1 MARISRRHPS
11 PGKLL
16 QEGEIVSRSVSAN
29 VEDLPH
35 LQGSGEKLQGQ
46 LREIQ
51 ALAIR
56 ASALQAEKQEVN
68 RQLREALDGASKV
81 ITFLQAGAR
90 EHYGPAAEKLVEFG
104 IQPFRGYKRRAS
116 KKKAEEAPEKE
127 RDAQDSSV
135 G

>member
-35 LQGSGEKLQGQ
+35 LQWSGEKLQGQ

-68 RQLREALDGASKV
+68 RQLRESLDGASKL

-90 EHYGPAAEKLVEFG
+90 EHYGASAEKLVEFG

-116 KKKAEEAPEKE
+116 KKKTEEAQEKE
-127 RDAQDSSV
+127 GAAQESSA